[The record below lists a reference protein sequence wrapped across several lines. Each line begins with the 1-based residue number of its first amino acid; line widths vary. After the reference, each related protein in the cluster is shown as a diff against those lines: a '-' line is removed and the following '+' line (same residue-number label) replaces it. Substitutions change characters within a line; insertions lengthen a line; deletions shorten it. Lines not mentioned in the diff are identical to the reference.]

1 MARVMEY
8 RVNLIK
14 QGLFIMQ
21 KIHIHS
27 VLFALLAGMSVAVS
41 AAEPAPL
48 QATLPTHTQ
57 TAAAVS
63 EVGKVNLN
71 TADAATL
78 ERELLGI
85 GTVKAN
91 AIVEYR
97 TANGAFASVDDLLEV
112 KGIGAATLE
121 KNRDK
126 LSIN

>member
-1 MARVMEY
+1 
-8 RVNLIK
+8 
-14 QGLFIMQ
+14 MQ
-21 KIHIHS
+21 KSHIPS
-27 VLFALLAGMSVAVS
+27 VLFALLAGFSVAVS
-41 AAEPAPL
+41 AAQPTESAVPQTIIPTQVQASGSPA
-48 QATLPTHTQ
+48 TE
-57 TAAAVS
+57 AAAAM
-63 EVGKVNLN
+63 VNLN
-71 TADAATL
+71 TADAVTL

-85 GTVKAN
+85 GEVKAQ

>member
-1 MARVMEY
+1 
-8 RVNLIK
+8 
-14 QGLFIMQ
+14 MQ
-21 KIHIHS
+21 KTHIHS
-27 VLFALLAGMSVAVS
+27 VLFALLAGVSVAVS
-41 AAEPAPL
+41 AAEPAPI
-48 QATLPTHTQ
+48 QATLPAHTQ
-57 TAAAVS
+57 TSAAAVA
-63 EVGKVNLN
+63 EAGKVNLN

-97 TANGAFASVDDLLEV
+97 AANGAFASVDDLLEV

>member
-1 MARVMEY
+1 
-8 RVNLIK
+8 
-14 QGLFIMQ
+14 MQ
-21 KIHIHS
+21 KIHISS
-27 VLFALLAGMSVAVS
+27 VLFALLASVSVAVS
-41 AAEPAPL
+41 AAEPAPTHAPVPVHV
-48 QATLPTHTQ
+48 QAS
-57 TAAAVS
+57 AAAVA

-71 TADAATL
+71 TADAVTL

-121 KNRDK
+121 KNRNK
-126 LSIN
+126 LSVN

>member
-1 MARVMEY
+1 M
-8 RVNLIK
+8 K
-14 QGLFIMQ
+14 
-21 KIHIHS
+21 KSHIPS
-27 VLFALLAGMSVAVS
+27 VLFALLTGFSLALS
-41 AAEPAPL
+41 AAEPVVPPVTIPVQVQPNVTTTTA
-48 QATLPTHTQ
+48 
-57 TAAAVS
+57 TAAV

-78 ERELLGI
+78 ARELLGI
-85 GTVKAN
+85 GEVKAQ

-112 KGIGAATLE
+112 KGIGAAILE